1 MLYGYARVSSREQN
15 LDRQITALLDAGVIE
30 RNIFKEKKS
39 GKNFKRE
46 EYQNLLNTLKVGDTL
61 IITEL
66 DRLGRNMAEV
76 EREYTRITVDRGCYI
91 KIIKEDF
98 LSTSEL
104 AENKIYKDMIQ
115 PILLK
120 VISYMAQTERE
131 KILERQQM
139 AYNSMQLDEKGRM
152 ISNRTG
158 KVIGRQA
165 KFQSLKEDE
174 KKLIKDWIN
183 GKISCLRVSKILT
196 ISRPTLYKIKRE
208 YLEEEIKL

>member
-15 LDRQITALLDAGVIE
+15 LDRQITALLDAGVEE

-39 GKNFKRE
+39 GKNFQDRE
-46 EYQNLLNTLKVGDTL
+46 EYQKLLNVLNVGDT
-61 IITEL
+61 IILTEL
-66 DRLGRNMAEV
+66 DRLGRNMQEI
-76 EREYTRITVDRGCYI
+76 EKEYQRLVVGRGCNL
-91 KIIKEDF
+91 KFLKEDF
-98 LSTSEL
+98 LSTTHSED
-104 AENKIYKDMIQ
+104 NPIYKEVVQ

-120 VISYMAQTERE
+120 LMGYMAQRERE
-131 KILERQQM
+131 KTLQRQRD
-139 AYNSMQLDEKGRM
+139 AYNNMEKDEKGRL
-152 ISNRTG
+152 ITKAG

-165 KFQSLKEDE
+165 RYETLKEDE

>member
-15 LDRQITALLDAGVIE
+15 LERQITALLDAGVEE

-39 GKNFKRE
+39 GKNFQDRE
-46 EYQNLLNTLKVGDTL
+46 EYQKLLNVLNVGDTVIL
-61 IITEL
+61 TEL
-66 DRLGRNMAEV
+66 DRLGRNMQEI
-76 EREYTRITVDRGCYI
+76 EKEYQRLVVGRGCHL
-91 KIIKEDF
+91 KFIKEDF
-98 LSTSEL
+98 LSTTSSGDNPL
-104 AENKIYKDMIQ
+104 FKDVVQ

-120 VISYMAQTERE
+120 LMGYMAQQERE
-131 KILERQQM
+131 KTLQRQRD
-139 AYNSMQLDEKGRM
+139 AYNNMEKDAKGRL
-152 ISNRTG
+152 ITKAG

-165 KFQSLKEDE
+165 KYNNLKEDE

-196 ISRPTLYKIKRE
+196 ISRPTLYKIKKE

>member
-15 LDRQITALLDAGVIE
+15 LDRQITALLDAGVEE

>member
-15 LDRQITALLDAGVIE
+15 LERQITALLDAGVIE

-165 KFQSLKEDE
+165 RYETLKEDE

>member
-1 MLYGYARVSSREQN
+1 MIYGYARVSSREQN
-15 LDRQITALLDAGVIE
+15 LDRQITALLNAGVIE

-165 KFQSLKEDE
+165 RYETLKEDE

-196 ISRPTLYKIKRE
+196 ISRPTLYKIKSQ

>member
-98 LSTSEL
+98 LSTTEL

-120 VISYMAQTERE
+120 VISYMAQRERE
-131 KILERQQM
+131 RILERQQM

>member
-15 LDRQITALLDAGVIE
+15 LERQITALLDAGVIE

-98 LSTSEL
+98 LSTTEL

-120 VISYMAQTERE
+120 VISYMAQRERE

-165 KFQSLKEDE
+165 RYETLKEDE
-174 KKLIKDWIN
+174 KK
-183 GKISCLRVSKILT
+183 
-196 ISRPTLYKIKRE
+196 
-208 YLEEEIKL
+208 

>member
-15 LDRQITALLDAGVIE
+15 LERQITALLNAGVIE
-30 RNIFKEKKS
+30 KNIFKEKKS

-104 AENKIYKDMIQ
+104 GENKIYKDMIQ

-120 VISYMAQTERE
+120 VISYMAQMERE

-165 KFQSLKEDE
+165 RYETLKEDE

-196 ISRPTLYKIKRE
+196 ISRPTLYKIKKE

>member
-15 LDRQITALLDAGVIE
+15 LERQIAALLNAGVEE

-39 GKNFKRE
+39 GKNFNRE
-46 EYQNLLNTLKVGDTL
+46 EYKKLLDVLNVGDTV
-61 IITEL
+61 IFTEL
-66 DRLGRNMAEV
+66 DRLGRNMQEI
-76 EREYTRITVDRGCYI
+76 EKEYQRLVIGRGCHL
-91 KIIKEDF
+91 KFLKEDF
-98 LSTSEL
+98 LSTTSSGDNPL
-104 AENKIYKDMIQ
+104 FKDVVQ

-120 VISYMAQTERE
+120 LMGYMAEKERE
-131 KILERQQM
+131 KTLQRQRD
-139 AYNSMQLDEKGRM
+139 AYNNMQRDEKGRL
-152 ISNRTG
+152 IAKNG

-165 KFQSLKEDE
+165 KYNSLKEEE

>member
-1 MLYGYARVSSREQN
+1 MLYGYARVSSKDQN
-15 LDRQITALLDAGVIE
+15 LDRQIAALLDAGVIE

-98 LSTSEL
+98 LSTTEL

-120 VISYMAQTERE
+120 VISYMAQRERE

-165 KFQSLKEDE
+165 RYETLKEDE

-196 ISRPTLYKIKRE
+196 ISRPTLYKIKSQ

>member
-15 LDRQITALLDAGVIE
+15 LERQITALLNAGVIE
-30 RNIFKEKKS
+30 KNIFKEKKS

-66 DRLGRNMAEV
+66 DRLGRNMVEV

-104 AENKIYKDMIQ
+104 GENKIYKDMIQ

-120 VISYMAQTERE
+120 VISYMAQMERE

-165 KFQSLKEDE
+165 RYETLKEDE

>member
-1 MLYGYARVSSREQN
+1 MIYGYARVSSREQN
-15 LDRQITALLDAGVIE
+15 LDRQITALLNAGVIE

-98 LSTSEL
+98 LSTTEL

-120 VISYMAQTERE
+120 VISYMAQMERE

-165 KFQSLKEDE
+165 RYETLKEHD
-174 KKLIKDWIN
+174 KKLINDCII
-183 GKISCLRVSKILT
+183 GIISCLRVSKILT

>member
-15 LDRQITALLDAGVIE
+15 LERQITALLDAGVIE

-66 DRLGRNMAEV
+66 DRLGRNMVEV

-165 KFQSLKEDE
+165 RYETLKEDE

>member
-15 LDRQITALLDAGVIE
+15 LERQITALLDAGVIE

-98 LSTSEL
+98 LSTTEL

-120 VISYMAQTERE
+120 VISYMAQRERE
-131 KILERQQM
+131 RILERQQM

-165 KFQSLKEDE
+165 KYNSLKEDE

-196 ISRPTLYKIKRE
+196 ISRPTLYKIKKE

>member
-1 MLYGYARVSSREQN
+1 MIYGYARVSSREQN
-15 LDRQITALLDAGVIE
+15 LDRQITALLNAGVIE

-98 LSTSEL
+98 LSTTEL

-120 VISYMAQTERE
+120 VISYMAQMERE

-165 KFQSLKEDE
+165 KYETLKEDE

-196 ISRPTLYKIKRE
+196 ISRPTLYKIKSQ

>member
-1 MLYGYARVSSREQN
+1 MIYGYARVSSREQN
-15 LDRQITALLDAGVIE
+15 LDRQITALLNAGVIE

-98 LSTSEL
+98 LSTTEL

-120 VISYMAQTERE
+120 VISYMAQRERE

-165 KFQSLKEDE
+165 KYETLKEDE

-196 ISRPTLYKIKRE
+196 ISRPTLYKIKNQ
-208 YLEEEIKL
+208 YLEEKIKL

>member
-15 LDRQITALLDAGVIE
+15 LDRQITALLDAGVEE

-39 GKNFKRE
+39 GKNFQDRE
-46 EYQNLLNTLKVGDTL
+46 EYQKLLNVLNVGDT
-61 IITEL
+61 IILTEL
-66 DRLGRNMAEV
+66 DRLGRNMQEI
-76 EREYTRITVDRGCYI
+76 EKEYQRLVVGRGCHL
-91 KIIKEDF
+91 KFLKEDF
-98 LSTSEL
+98 LSTTSSGDNPL
-104 AENKIYKDMIQ
+104 FKDVVQ

-120 VISYMAQTERE
+120 LMGYMAQQERE
-131 KILERQQM
+131 KTLQRQRD
-139 AYNSMQLDEKGRM
+139 AYNNMQRDEKGRL
-152 ISNRTG
+152 IAKNG

-165 KFQSLKEDE
+165 KYNSLKEDE

-208 YLEEEIKL
+208 FLEEEIKL

>member
-15 LDRQITALLDAGVIE
+15 LERQITALLDAGVIE

-98 LSTSEL
+98 LSTTEL

-120 VISYMAQTERE
+120 VISYMAQRERE

-139 AYNSMQLDEKGRM
+139 AYNSMQRDEKGRL
-152 ISNRTG
+152 IAKNG

-165 KFQSLKEDE
+165 KFESLKEDE

-196 ISRPTLYKIKRE
+196 ISRPTLYKIKNQ

>member
-165 KFQSLKEDE
+165 KYETLKEDE

-196 ISRPTLYKIKRE
+196 ISRPTLYKIKNQ

>member
-15 LDRQITALLDAGVIE
+15 LDRQITALLNAGVEE

-39 GKNFKRE
+39 GKNFQDRE
-46 EYQNLLNTLKVGDTL
+46 EYQKLLNVLNVGDTVIL
-61 IITEL
+61 TEL
-66 DRLGRNMAEV
+66 DRLGRNMQEI
-76 EREYTRITVDRGCYI
+76 EKEYQRLVVGRGCHL
-91 KIIKEDF
+91 KFIKEDF
-98 LSTSEL
+98 LSTTSSGDNPL
-104 AENKIYKDMIQ
+104 FKDVVQ

-120 VISYMAQTERE
+120 LMGYMAEQERE
-131 KILERQQM
+131 KTLQRQRD
-139 AYNSMQLDEKGRM
+139 AYNNMEKDAKGRL
-152 ISNRTG
+152 ITKAG

-165 KFQSLKEDE
+165 KFQSLKADE

>member
-1 MLYGYARVSSREQN
+1 MIYGYARVSSREQN
-15 LDRQITALLDAGVIE
+15 LDRQITALLNAGVIE

-98 LSTSEL
+98 LSTTEL

-120 VISYMAQTERE
+120 VISYMAQMERE

-165 KFQSLKEDE
+165 RYETLKEHE

-196 ISRPTLYKIKRE
+196 ISRPTLYKIKKE

>member
-1 MLYGYARVSSREQN
+1 MIYGYARVSSREQN
-15 LDRQITALLDAGVIE
+15 LDRQITALLNAGVIE

-98 LSTSEL
+98 LSTTEL

-120 VISYMAQTERE
+120 VVSYFAQLERE

-165 KFQSLKEDE
+165 RYETLKEHE

>member
-165 KFQSLKEDE
+165 KYETLKEDE

-196 ISRPTLYKIKRE
+196 ISRPTLYKIKSQ